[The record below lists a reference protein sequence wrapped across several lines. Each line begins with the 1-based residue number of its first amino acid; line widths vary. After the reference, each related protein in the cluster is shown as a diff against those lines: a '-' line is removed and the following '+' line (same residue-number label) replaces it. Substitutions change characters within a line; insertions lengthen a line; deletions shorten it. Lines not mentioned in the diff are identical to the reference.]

1 MKKSL
6 LVLVGLGLSFNLM
19 AAEFDLEAIMKEMK
33 LAYRQA
39 SKADTVEEM
48 QKAVDRLDELVA
60 KAKQGDYSPERD
72 VVYQEG
78 YQKLSVAFAEID
90 GLLAKGELEQ
100 AQDELDNIDALKK
113 EYHKKAKKIK

>member
-6 LVLVGLGLSFNLM
+6 FILVGLGLSFNLF

-78 YQKLSVAFAEID
+78 YQKLTVAFAEID

>member
-6 LVLVGLGLSFNLM
+6 LVLVGLGLSFNLF

-78 YQKLSVAFAEID
+78 YQKLTVAFAEID